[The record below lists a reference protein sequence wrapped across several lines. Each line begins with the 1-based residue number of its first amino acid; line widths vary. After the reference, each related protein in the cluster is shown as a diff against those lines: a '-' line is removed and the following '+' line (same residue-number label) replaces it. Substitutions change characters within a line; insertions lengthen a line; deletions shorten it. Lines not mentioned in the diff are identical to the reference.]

1 MSEKQNLPIP
11 TSVTVTAQFNIAF
24 TQHGIS
30 VQKIQDEINSL
41 EFTEDN
47 LPRISELIKSIKG
60 ADKVIEA
67 KHKEGKAPYL
77 EGGKVWDEAK
87 KSLLTINE
95 GLLSQLTPK
104 YNQLC
109 AAIEQRQ
116 KEAEN
121 EKNRINAIK
130 AGIESNLISFSSRI
144 AQCQTN
150 AELLAIERVINLEK
164 SESRKTKYM
173 EFHDEAIEKYDSV
186 LLPILKDQKEKIK
199 QKEELEKQ
207 ILEAENSNNAAK
219 IDELNEKK
227 EQIDN
232 EILQNQ
238 VNVQQEALNLPDT
251 FDVVV
256 AEEVFPEIKTV
267 NRISFELV
275 DAATALKKCP
285 ELITVEIKHREA
297 QKVAMTLKEAGTFNG
312 KDEVVVNGIR
322 FFIDKSYK

>member
-1 MSEKQNLPIP
+1 MLCDTLIKYPQDYIRKDSPLYLLHIAESDKDGTREGINEVSQPSFRIRLFYFLTINRHKMSEKQNLPIP

-95 GLLSQLTPK
+95 GLLNQLTPK

-164 SESRKTKYM
+164 SDSRKSKYM

-186 LLPILKDQKEKIK
+186 LLPILKDQKEKI
-199 QKEELEKQ
+199 
-207 ILEAENSNNAAK
+207 SR
-219 IDELNEKK
+219 KK
-227 EQIDN
+227 
-232 EILQNQ
+232 
-238 VNVQQEALNLPDT
+238 NL
-251 FDVVV
+251 
-256 AEEVFPEIKTV
+256 K
-267 NRISFELV
+267 NRF
-275 DAATALKKCP
+275 
-285 ELITVEIKHREA
+285 
-297 QKVAMTLKEAGTFNG
+297 
-312 KDEVVVNGIR
+312 
-322 FFIDKSYK
+322 